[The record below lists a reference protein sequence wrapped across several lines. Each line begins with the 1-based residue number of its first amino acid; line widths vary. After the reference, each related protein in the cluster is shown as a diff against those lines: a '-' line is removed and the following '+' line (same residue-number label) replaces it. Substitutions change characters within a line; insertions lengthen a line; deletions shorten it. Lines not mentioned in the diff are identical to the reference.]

1 VWTLLPDHTKHCTIL
16 TPRPRGG
23 AGHLIEK
30 LRRDIDAQRDMIRR
44 MEDEIEDG
52 NRLIEQWCETFE
64 MQMTDDGAWTWQP
77 WWDEHNELVD
87 NYNDLVRRWNRH
99 LPLINGRTQP
109 VGRPLLASE
118 AQVAEVLKLHKRGR
132 SLAASPR
139 ISPSASIRS
148 VLSSPRA
155 TPPTAPP
162 SGIVIG
168 KWKKA
173 HGLSADEKGRKA
185 KALMMV
191 PEAAELL
198 SRKRDHHRSEA
209 MLLAHFGAKLSNSAY
224 DSGGRSARA
233 RAGG

>member
-1 VWTLLPDHTKHCTIL
+1 MWTLLPDHTKHCTIL

-132 SLAASPR
+132 SLRGIAEDLTIGLNTVRTIIAKGNATDRTTKRHRNRQMEEGPWPVRRLSPYPR
-139 ISPSASIRS
+139 GRRGEADDWCRWMIETVPS
-148 VLSSPRA
+148 VWLA
-155 TPPTAPP
+155 T
-162 SGIVIG
+162 
-168 KWKKA
+168 
-173 HGLSADEKGRKA
+173 
-185 KALMMV
+185 
-191 PEAAELL
+191 
-198 SRKRDHHRSEA
+198 
-209 MLLAHFGAKLSNSAY
+209 
-224 DSGGRSARA
+224 
-233 RAGG
+233 